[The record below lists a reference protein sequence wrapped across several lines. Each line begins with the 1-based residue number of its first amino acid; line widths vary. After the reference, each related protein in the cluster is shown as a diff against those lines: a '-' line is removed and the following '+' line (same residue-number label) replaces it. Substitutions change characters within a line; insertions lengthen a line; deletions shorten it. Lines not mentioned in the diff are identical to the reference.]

1 MEKEKIE
8 KIPRKRIEVDVN
20 KIKKDGDHFTHRE
33 ITEINSG
40 IEWYDF
46 AFPVDLVNCETK
58 VFVSIAERKGECATA
73 EDAHFNKSKLFL
85 SYCYY
90 YFMNSSKKRI
100 GTQSSIGSVECETN
114 LNSFLSHSD
123 YSIG

>member
-20 KIKKDGDHFTHRE
+20 KIKKIEDHFTHRE

-46 AFPVDLVNCETK
+46 VFPVDLVNCETK
-58 VFVSIAERKGECATA
+58 VFVSIAERKGECDTT
-73 EDAHFNKSKLFL
+73 EHPSL
-85 SYCYY
+85 
-90 YFMNSSKKRI
+90 RR
-100 GTQSSIGSVECETN
+100 SSIWNVAPYQGGISVLIWLGDTDRSVEGQIDILGFT
-114 LNSFLSHSD
+114 S
-123 YSIG
+123 G